1 MQSCNEI
8 CNEIIGETHTPVHA
22 AKAVLTQLKLARRAC
37 RRAGAQRILSPA
49 REQGL
54 SGKPLRLLRKAVC
67 LTERRTPGEPWYPRV
82 QSQSVFLTQLCCSP
96 LSSKTRWT
104 QISTLRRRTSAC
116 TSTCL
121 RSTFSSSWTAC
132 RSPIHSQRP
141 STPIMS
147 NGLSCGEQVR
157 QTTQMGQVVAPVT
170 VLNR

>member
-1 MQSCNEI
+1 MQSCKEI
-8 CNEIIGETHTPVHA
+8 CNEILGETHTPVHA
-22 AKAVLTQLKLARRAC
+22 VKAVLTQLKRPQSLPSC
-37 RRAGAQRILSPA
+37 RSSAHPLPA
-49 REQGL
+49 RERGL
-54 SGKPLRLLRKAVC
+54 NGKPLRLLRKAVC
-67 LTERRTPGEPWYPRV
+67 LTERRTPGEPWYLRV
-82 QSQSVFLTQLCCSP
+82 QSQSVFLTQLCYSP

-104 QISTLRRRTSAC
+104 QISTSRQRTRAC

-121 RSTFSSSWTAC
+121 RSTSSSSWTAC